1 MNDAELSEISEFIY
15 FLADN
20 AKYITMSGFK
30 SSLTTKRKKD
40 GSPVT
45 KFDINAEKV
54 IVDLISL
61 KYPNHNII
69 AEENGSKN

>member
-1 MNDAELSEISEFIY
+1 MNDFELGKISEFIY

-45 KFDINAEKV
+45 N
-54 IVDLISL
+54 LILTL
-61 KYPNHNII
+61 K
-69 AEENGSKN
+69 K